1 MDPPFSF
8 TSNFATIDW
17 VIVVV
22 YLSGTVALGLFANRY
37 IKDMAD
43 YMVAGRSLKSFIA
56 VATMLGSEIGLVT
69 VMYTS
74 QKGVVGGFAA
84 FHMGLAAGLC
94 CLLIGLT
101 GLIVVPL
108 RQTGVM
114 TIPQYYEQR
123 YGRGVRILG
132 GAILSIAGILNMG
145 VYLKAGGIFV
155 TELTGMSDPVMV
167 NWVMTALIGLVLTYT
182 ILGGMVSVVITDYVQ
197 FVVLSFGML
206 FVCLF
211 SVNHLGWQPLVD
223 TVKNVHGAAG
233 FDPLNRS
240 GFGLSYV
247 VWMFF
252 TFGIVSCAIWPTAVM
267 RVLAAKDEKV
277 VRRLYQWSS
286 IGFMTRFIIPQF
298 LGICALTWL
307 WQIGPETG
315 YFAADGALTGDADET
330 FKAMPRFLA
339 WVLPTGLIGLIAA
352 GMLAAFM
359 STHDSYL
366 LCWATSI
373 VEDVVNPLMGGNLSM
388 KSRLL
393 MSRVLIFLIGVFL
406 LVWSIWYPLKQDMLD
421 YLAVSGAI
429 YFTGAFALLVLGLY
443 WKGASKAGAYAALVT
458 GLMAVVGLTPV
469 REALYLSN
477 EDLGIEL
484 SEAHI
489 GLVTVSLALVV
500 MFAVSI
506 IIPDCERQESNEGA

>member
-1 MDPPFSF
+1 
-8 TSNFATIDW
+8 
-17 VIVVV
+17 
-22 YLSGTVALGLFANRY
+22 
-37 IKDMAD
+37 
-43 YMVAGRSLKSFIA
+43 
-56 VATMLGSEIGLVT
+56 
-69 VMYTS
+69 
-74 QKGVVGGFAA
+74 
-84 FHMGLAAGLC
+84 
-94 CLLIGLT
+94 
-101 GLIVVPL
+101 
-108 RQTGVM
+108 M
-114 TIPQYYEQR
+114 TIPQYYELR

-211 SVNHLGWQPLVD
+211 AVYELGWQPVVD
-223 TVKNVHGAAG
+223 TVKHVHGPAG
-233 FDPLNRS
+233 FDPFDQG
-240 GFGLSYV
+240 GFGVAYV

-267 RVLAAKDEKV
+267 RVLAAKDESV

-307 WQIGPETG
+307 WQIGPDTG
-315 YFAADGALTGDADET
+315 YFSADGVLTDDAGAT

-339 WVLPTGLIGLIAA
+339 WILPTGLIGLIAA

-373 VEDVVNPLMGGNLSM
+373 VEDVVNPSLGGNLSM
-388 KSRLL
+388 NQRLL
-393 MSRVLIFLIGVFL
+393 LSRILIFLIGVFL
-406 LVWSIWYPLKQDMLD
+406 LVWSVFYPLKQDMLD
-421 YLAVSGAI
+421 YLAVSASI
-429 YFTGAFALLVLGLY
+429 YFTGAFALLFLGLY
-443 WKGASKAGAYAALVT
+443 WKGASRAGAYAALIT
-458 GLMAVVGLTPV
+458 GLIAVAGLTPV
-469 REALYLSN
+469 RETLHISN
-477 EDLGIEL
+477 EDLGVNL

-489 GLVTVSLALVV
+489 GLGTIILALIV
-500 MFAVSI
+500 MVIASI
-506 IIPDCERQESNEGA
+506 LFPDRGGHESAEVN

>member
-1 MDPPFSF
+1 MDPPFNF
-8 TSNFATIDW
+8 TSNFGVLDW
-17 VIVVV
+17 AIVAV
-22 YLSGTVALGLFANRY
+22 YLSGTVALGIFANRF

-43 YMVAGRSLKSFIA
+43 YMVAGRSLKSFIS

-84 FHMGLAAGLC
+84 FHMGLAAGLT
-94 CLLIGLT
+94 CLLVGLT
-101 GLIVVPL
+101 GFIVVPL
-108 RQTGVM
+108 RRTGVM
-114 TIPQYYEQR
+114 TIPEFYEQR

-167 NWVMTALIGLVLTYT
+167 NWVMATLIGLVLTYT
-182 ILGGMVSVVITDYVQ
+182 ILGGMVSVVITDYIQ
-197 FVVLSFGML
+197 FIVLSFGML

-211 SVNHLGWQPLVD
+211 AVAKLGWQPLVD
-223 TVKNVHGAAG
+223 TVKNVHGPAG
-233 FDPLNRS
+233 FDPFDQG
-240 GFGLSYV
+240 GFGVSYV
-247 VWMFF
+247 IWMLF

-267 RVLAAKDEKV
+267 RVLAAKDENV

-315 YFAADGALTGDADET
+315 YFVADGALTGDANET

-339 WVLPTGLIGLIAA
+339 WLLPTGLIGLIAA

-373 VEDVVNPLMGGNLSM
+373 VEDVINPSMGGELSM
-388 KSRLL
+388 KNRLL
-393 MSRVLIFLIGVFL
+393 MSRILIFLIGVFL

-421 YLAVSGAI
+421 YLAVSASI
-429 YFTGAFALLVLGLY
+429 YFTGAFALLFLGLY
-443 WKGASKAGAYAALVT
+443 WKGASRCGAYAALVT
-458 GLMAVVGLTPV
+458 GLITILGLTPI
-469 REALYLSN
+469 REALGLSN
-477 EDLGIEL
+477 EDLGVNV

-489 GLVTVSLALVV
+489 GLSTIVLAVIVMVTVSIL
-500 MFAVSI
+500 
-506 IIPDCERQESNEGA
+506 IPDRNTDDATGEA